1 MMRHIVFLLAL
12 ALANPALAAEG
23 VYRSV
28 MPDGKIV
35 YGSKPEPGAKESAP
49 VNLPPPNISAPTPRA
64 APPPPPPKGSP
75 GSDNIS
81 IGNAQQA
88 LDDAR
93 KALESGREPQEG
105 ERTGI
110 AKKGGGANTQLNE
123 AYHRRIKALENAV
136 AAAQA
141 KLDAAQRGGR

>member
-1 MMRHIVFLLAL
+1 MRHIVFLFAL
-12 ALANPALAAEG
+12 ALATPALAAQG

-49 VNLPPPNISAPTPRA
+49 VNLPPPNIAAPPPRT
-64 APPPPPPKGSP
+64 APPPPPPKAGSA
-75 GSDNIS
+75 DNIS
-81 IGNAQQA
+81 VRDAQQA

-93 KALESGREPQEG
+93 KALENGREPQEG
-105 ERTGI
+105 ERSGV
-110 AKKGGGANTQLNE
+110 AKKGGGTNTQLND
-123 AYHRRIKALENAV
+123 AYYQRIKGLENAV

-141 KLDAAQRGGR
+141 KLDSAQRAAR